1 MPTADD
7 WQMRAVKDSQD
18 HQTGGEKVEWPWRHS
33 SHYNSVSYY
42 KAWNA
47 EKCKCILLD
56 GPWVSYHWRYGHKKS
71 KPWVV
76 WQKPQLNHIT
86 IIQYRSFQ
94 KGLLGGLVCC
104 LWYLFPVVCPPF
116 MFYSLDAKGDE
127 GHADHEQIQDVKV
140 ISAKRALV
148 EECPISSHLQGV
160 TENKSMSGYWQDRE
174 TISLTYTNSPPTPTP
189 FHTHITY
196 VRTYIHA
203 YIHTPPFPPAASLGQ
218 DSIKEQWEDW
228 GRTERQD
235 WKRTVL
241 RKGLYNQLNT
251 TKIFPVYDVQMAPF
265 LTKILQS
272 SIWNPL
278 DQILSSCFYF
288 HNSQVP
294 HNLVMMSM
302 EDFPGKQNS
311 QPLQILPRC

>member
-1 MPTADD
+1 MLKNVSAFFWMDPECHTTEDMD
-7 WQMRAVKDSQD
+7 IRNQSPELCDRGPNLITSQ
-18 HQTGGEKVEWPWRHS
+18 S
-33 SHYNSVSYY
+33 YNIGPSKKAFWGDLFVVSDT
-42 KAWNA
+42 
-47 EKCKCILLD
+47 C
-56 GPWVSYHWRYGHKKS
+56 S
-71 KPWVV
+71 
-76 WQKPQLNHIT
+76 QL
-86 IIQYRSFQ
+86 
-94 KGLLGGLVCC
+94 CA
-104 LWYLFPVVCPPF
+104 PPF